1 MNTHSANRLFLMAFM
16 ALIPYTPI
24 ALSMTIDLAN
34 MDHYFPPLAYGS
46 LADALTLA
54 TTHLTIANTILQE
67 SEFDHNLLH
76 ISTATAEAITDVVR
90 QKLIEDRDYFSS
102 RLQRLDASHQSYSAI
117 KGIIEMLDESIA
129 PLSSITHGPILDDG
143 PER

>member
-1 MNTHSANRLFLMAFM
+1 MNAHSINRLFLAAFM
-16 ALIPYTPI
+16 LLITHTPV
-24 ALSMTIDLAN
+24 ALSMTLDLAN

-46 LADALTLA
+46 LANALTLA
-54 TTHLTIANTILQE
+54 TSHLTIANAFLQE
-67 SEFDHNLLH
+67 SEFDRDLQH
-76 ISTATAEAITDVVR
+76 ISTATANAIIGVVK

-129 PLSSITHGPILDDG
+129 PLSSITHSPILDDG